1 MQSHPH
7 DLTTACRY
15 MQSNPNAL
23 TPFMPRTDWSDPN
36 FGHCFR
42 PTCEKTFALH
52 ISNSTYVYVY
62 GAGMYS
68 FFDNYD
74 SGCLLTTACQT
85 NIVAIEKSEAVYL
98 FAMSTKASEDM
109 FMVDGVSLVPA
120 SANKN
125 GFCETVALFEYP

>member
-1 MQSHPH
+1 
-7 DLTTACRY
+7 
-15 MQSNPNAL
+15 
-23 TPFMPRTDWSDPN
+23 
-36 FGHCFR
+36 
-42 PTCEKTFALH
+42 
-52 ISNSTYVYVY
+52 
-62 GAGMYS
+62 MYS